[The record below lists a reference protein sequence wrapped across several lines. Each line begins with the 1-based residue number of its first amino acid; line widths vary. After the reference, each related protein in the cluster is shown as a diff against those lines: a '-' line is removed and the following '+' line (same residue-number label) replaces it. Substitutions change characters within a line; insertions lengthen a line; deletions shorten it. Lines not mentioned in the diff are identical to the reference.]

1 MFWFVL
7 PQLIKKIEK
16 SQNLVFSASR
26 LMIAKRWTE
35 IVKTC
40 STPRLSV
47 YNNTV
52 FSLLSEWFSSLWTF
66 ALYGRFLPA
75 KNSPRAS
82 LSMCGIS
89 TQILF
94 SGAVLLRAVGD
105 NQLCSRLFSSLI
117 TSFVQD
123 TKGGGG
129 DLVSIGA
136 WRFLSVSFLI
146 FSHFCYTLWNRLLNV
161 PCYRNGLVIAVYVKG
176 WQQPL
181 KYMRPRDKST
191 STSSSSQRST
201 IASCWR
207 WSVLKN

>member
-47 YNNTV
+47 YNNIV
-52 FSLLSEWFSSLWTF
+52 VSLLSEWFSSLWTF

-94 SGAVLLRAVGD
+94 SGAVCSLTG
-105 NQLCSRLFSSLI
+105 QLGTINCVLVFLEVWSHRLSRIQKEEAETWSAS
-117 TSFVQD
+117 VPE
-123 TKGGGG
+123 GMN
-129 DLVSIGA
+129 
-136 WRFLSVSFLI
+136 LSVSFSLI
-146 FSHFCYTLWNRLLNV
+146 FAATCEIVS
-161 PCYRNGLVIAVYVKG
+161 
-176 WQQPL
+176 
-181 KYMRPRDKST
+181 
-191 STSSSSQRST
+191 
-201 IASCWR
+201 
-207 WSVLKN
+207 